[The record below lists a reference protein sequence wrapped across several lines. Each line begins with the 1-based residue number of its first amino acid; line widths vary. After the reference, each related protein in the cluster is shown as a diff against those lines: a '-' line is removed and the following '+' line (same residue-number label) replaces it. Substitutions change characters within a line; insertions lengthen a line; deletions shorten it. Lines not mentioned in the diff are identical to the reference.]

1 MGYSAEIKEVH
12 SKVSELDGRNQGC
25 TKATLASDIGLTE
38 IKMVYLNDMRT
49 KLRQMKEN
57 KSPRMVSC
65 ARISLIQAWTLKV
78 FSSPILLQGHWNTFW
93 LVQSQKALLL
103 PLTETQRKNAW
114 SYSTFDMQG
123 ISYYRWWSTSQFL
136 LPLIDPAWLQSVTPK
151 KNWPSPKD

>member
-65 ARISLIQAWTLKV
+65 ARISLIQAWTQHSKY
-78 FSSPILLQGHWNTFW
+78 FPPQYCC
-93 LVQSQKALLL
+93 KD
-103 PLTETQRKNAW
+103 TETLFGLFNLRRH
-114 SYSTFDMQG
+114 YCCP
-123 ISYYRWWSTSQFL
+123 L
-136 LPLIDPAWLQSVTPK
+136 LRLKLKMLEVTVPLICRAFHTTDGGVQVS
-151 KNWPSPKD
+151 SCSH